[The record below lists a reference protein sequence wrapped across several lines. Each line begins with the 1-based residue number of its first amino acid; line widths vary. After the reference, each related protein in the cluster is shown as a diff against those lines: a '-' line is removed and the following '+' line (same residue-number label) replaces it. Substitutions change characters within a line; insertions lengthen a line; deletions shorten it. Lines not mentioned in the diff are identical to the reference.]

1 VSAKEE
7 INMRLRSPGLLIV
20 LLLILSAGASF
31 AQGLT
36 NATLRGRVT
45 NEGQGLP
52 GVTVTITSRTL
63 QGART
68 AVTSTNG
75 DYVFVALP
83 PGDYTVSFAI
93 QAFKSVT
100 QTIALTTAQE
110 TRLDA
115 VMSLAG
121 VEAAA
126 TVVARAETVSTALQA
141 SSTFTKELT
150 DTLPVQRNLLSGVQ
164 LAPGVNTNG
173 PNSSDRIGNGVS
185 AVVTISGGQS
195 FDNLFTVDGAV
206 VTDNIRGTPNNLFV
220 EEALAETT
228 TSTSSISAE
237 FGRFTGGVV
246 NAITKSGGNSFSG
259 SFRVT
264 LTNAAWQAESPSNE
278 VLPQKVSP
286 QYEAT
291 LGGPIWKDHV
301 WFFGSGRLFDQTS
314 SGQTSITNLPFT
326 IGDNEKRYQAKLT
339 LTPVANHSLTGNYL
353 HVDEEQT
360 NSSFGTI
367 LDLDSLVPSRTL
379 PQEILTVNYNGV
391 LTSNLFVEGLYSRR
405 KFTFEGSGS
414 PFTDLIKGTL
424 MRDLSRGNARYN
436 SPTFCGVCDPESRDN
451 REFLVKGTYFLS
463 TDKLGSHN
471 IVVGYDNFSGQHKSN
486 NYQSGSNYRLFTTS
500 TILQGGDIFPV
511 LDSHSYVY
519 YTPITNLSKGSDA
532 LTHSVFVNDSWRLSD
547 RISVNL
553 GVRWDK
559 NNAQDSRGVVT
570 ADDSAFS
577 PRLGASWDVTG
588 SGKLKVSATY
598 AKYVGAIQDNL
609 VNSAS
614 DGGSASVF
622 IWYYDGPGATP
633 INTSLGGGLTTR
645 AQALQQ
651 VFDWFFAQGCP
662 DLATCTL
669 PLAYGSV
676 PGLTTRFNETL
687 KSPST
692 KEYTVGI
699 AGSLGASTAYR
710 VDVVRREGADF
721 YNNYLNGS
729 TGQGDDGFG
738 HAFDVGYIN
747 NTNSVERNYT
757 GLHTSLAYRK
767 GFFSG
772 GINWTW
778 SHTLGNINGEAA
790 NTGPAP
796 IITETYPEFKE
807 ARWNNPYGSLLTD
820 QRHRVRLFAS
830 YTLPFVPERLGS
842 INVSGVH
849 SIDTGV
855 PYGAVGLVNSA
866 PYVQNAPDYALPP
879 TSVTYYYTARDAFRT
894 NTIQR
899 TDLALNFAT
908 KIGGLVEIFVQP
920 QVLNVL
926 NNQGLRA
933 VNTNVLTA
941 VNAARFLPFNPFT
954 ETPVQGPR
962 PGPGGTATTNWDY
975 ARNAD
980 GSLAFGTARN
990 ALDYQLPRTFTI
1002 AAGLRF

>member
-1 VSAKEE
+1 
-7 INMRLRSPGLLIV
+7 MRSRSLSIVLV
-20 LLLILSAGASF
+20 LLLLVSAGAAY

-52 GVTVTITSRTL
+52 GVTVTIASRSL
-63 QGART
+63 QGSRT

-75 DYVFVALP
+75 DYVLVGLP
-83 PGDYTVSFAI
+83 PGEYTVAFAI
-93 QAFKSVT
+93 QAFKTVT
-100 QTIALTTAQE
+100 QTIALSAAQE
-110 TRLDA
+110 TRIDA
-115 VMSLAG
+115 VMNLAG

-126 TVVARAETVSTALQA
+126 TVVARAETVSTAIQA

-150 DTLPVQRNLLSGVQ
+150 DALPIQRNLLSSVQ

-173 PNSSDRIGNGVS
+173 PNSSDRIGNGVA
-185 AVVTISGGQS
+185 AVVTISGAQS

-246 NAITKSGGNSFSG
+246 NAVTKSGGNTFSG
-259 SFRVT
+259 SFRTT
-264 LTNAAWQAESPSNE
+264 LTNAAWQAESPANE
-278 VLPQKVSP
+278 VLPQKLSP

-301 WFFGSGRLFDQTS
+301 WFFGSGRMFDQTA
-314 SGQTSITNLPFT
+314 SGQTSITNLPYSV
-326 IGDNEKRYQAKLT
+326 GDNEKRYQGKLT
-339 LTPVANHSLTGNYL
+339 LTPFANHSLTGNYL
-353 HVDEEQT
+353 KVDEEQT

-367 LDLDSLVPSRTL
+367 LDLDSLVPTRQL
-379 PQEILTVNYNGV
+379 PQDILTANYNGV
-391 LTSNLFVEGLYSRR
+391 LTSNLFVEALYSKR
-405 KFTFEGSGS
+405 KFSFEGSGS
-414 PFTDLIKGTL
+414 QFTDLIKGTL
-424 MRDLSRGNARYN
+424 MRDISRGNARYN
-436 SPTFCGVCDPESRDN
+436 APTFCGVCDPESRDN
-451 REFLVKGTYFLS
+451 RDILVKGTYFLS

-471 IVVGYDNFSGQHKSN
+471 IVVGYDNFSGQHKAN

-500 TILQGGDIFPV
+500 TIFQGGDIFPV
-511 LDSHSYVY
+511 IDSHSYVY
-519 YTPITNLSKGSDA
+519 FTPITNLSKGSDA
-532 LTHSVFVNDSWRLSD
+532 LTHSAFLNDSWRLSD

-553 GVRWDK
+553 GLRWDK
-559 NNAQDSRGVVT
+559 NDAKDSRGVVT

-577 PRLGASWDVTG
+577 PRLGATWDVSG
-588 SGKLKVSATY
+588 SGKLKVSASY

-633 INTSLGGGLTTR
+633 INLNPAPGATLRTR

-662 DLATCTL
+662 NLSSCQL

-676 PGLTTRFNETL
+676 PGLTTRFNESL

-692 KEYTVGI
+692 QEYTIGF
-699 AGSLGASTAYR
+699 AGTLGATTAYR

-721 YNNYLNGS
+721 YNNYVNGS
-729 TGQGDDGFG
+729 TGRGDDGFG
-738 HAFDVGYIN
+738 HDFDIGYIN

-767 GFFSG
+767 GGFSG
-772 GINWTW
+772 GVNWTW
-778 SHTLGNINGEAA
+778 SHTLGNVNGEAS

-796 IITETYPEFKE
+796 IITETYPEYKD
-807 ARWNNPYGSLLTD
+807 ASWNNPYGSLLTD

-830 YTLPFVPERLGS
+830 YTLPFIPQRLGS
-842 INVSGVH
+842 LNVSGVH
-849 SIDTGV
+849 SVDTGV
-855 PYGAVGLVNSA
+855 PYGAVGLVNSG
-866 PYVQNAPDYALPP
+866 PFVQNAPNYALPP

-899 TDLALNFAT
+899 TDLALNFSA

-954 ETPVQGPR
+954 QTPVQGPR
-962 PGPGGTATTNWDY
+962 PAAGGTATTNWDY

-1002 AAGLRF
+1002 AAGVRF

>member
-1 VSAKEE
+1 
-7 INMRLRSPGLLIV
+7 MRRPSFSIVLV
-20 LLLILSAGASF
+20 LLLLGSAGAAL

-52 GVTVTITSRTL
+52 GVTVTITSRSL
-63 QGART
+63 QGSRT
-68 AVTSTNG
+68 AVTSANG
-75 DYVFVALP
+75 DYVLVGLP
-83 PGDYTVSFAI
+83 PGEYTATFAI
-93 QAFKSVT
+93 QAFKTVT
-100 QTIALTTAQE
+100 QTVALSAAQE
-110 TRLDA
+110 SRLDA
-115 VMSLAG
+115 VLSLAG

-126 TVVARAETVSTALQA
+126 TVVAKAETVSTALQA

-150 DTLPVQRNLLSGVQ
+150 DSLPIQRNLLSSVQ
-164 LAPGVNTNG
+164 LAPGVNANG

-185 AVVTISGGQS
+185 AVVTISGAQS

-206 VTDNIRGTPNNLFV
+206 VTDNVRGTPNNLFV

-246 NAITKSGGNSFSG
+246 NAVTKSGGNSFSG
-259 SFRVT
+259 SFRT
-264 LTNAAWQAESPSNE
+264 TFTNAAWQAESPLKE
-278 VLPQKVSP
+278 VLPQKLSP

-301 WFFGSGRLFDQTS
+301 WFFGSGRYFDQTTN
-314 SGQTSITNLPFT
+314 GQTVITN
-326 IGDNEKRYQAKLT
+326 ISYNVGDNEKRYQGKLT
-339 LTPVANHSLTGNYL
+339 LTPAANHSFTGNYL
-353 HVDEEQT
+353 KVDEKQT
-360 NSSFGTI
+360 NSTFGNI

-379 PQEILTVNYNGV
+379 PQDILTANYNGV
-391 LTSNLFVEGLYSRR
+391 LTSSLFVEGLYSRR
-405 KFTFEGSGS
+405 KFAFEGSGS
-414 PFTDLIKGTL
+414 PYTDLIKGTL
-424 MRDLSRGNARYN
+424 MRDLSRGRARYN
-436 SPTFCGVCDPESRDN
+436 APTFCGVCDPESRDN
-451 REFLVKGTYFLS
+451 RDVLVKGTYFLS

-471 IVVGYDNFSGQHKSN
+471 IVAGYDNFSGQHKSN

-500 TILQGGDIFPV
+500 TILQNGDIYPV
-511 LDSHSYVY
+511 LDSHSYIY
-519 YTPITNLSKGSDA
+519 YTPINNLSKGSDA

-547 RISVNL
+547 RISLSL

-559 NNAQDSRGVVT
+559 NDAKDSRGVVT
-570 ADDSAFS
+570 ANDSAFS

-588 SGKLKVSATY
+588 SGKLKVSASY

-609 VNSAS
+609 VNQAS
-614 DGGSASVF
+614 DAGSASTF
-622 IWYYDGPGATP
+622 IWYYDGTGATP
-633 INTSLGGGLTTR
+633 INVNPAPGAALVTR

-662 DLATCTL
+662 TLSTCRL
-669 PLAYGSV
+669 PLGYANI
-676 PGLTTRFNETL
+676 PGLTTRFNESL
-687 KSPST
+687 KSPNT
-692 KEYTVGI
+692 KEYTIGF
-699 AGSLGASTAYR
+699 AGALGSAVAYR
-710 VDVVRREGADF
+710 VDFVRREGADF

-729 TGQGDDGFG
+729 TGRGDDGFG
-738 HAFDVGYIN
+738 NVFDIGYIN

-767 GFFSG
+767 GGFSG
-772 GINWTW
+772 GLNWTW
-778 SHTLGNINGEAA
+778 SHTLGNVDGEAA

-796 IITETYPEFKE
+796 IITEAYPEYKN
-807 ARWNNPYGSLLTD
+807 ASWNNPYGSLLTD
-820 QRHRVRLFAS
+820 QRHRVKLFAS
-830 YTLPFVPERLGS
+830 YTLPFVPQRFGS
-842 INVSGVH
+842 LNVSGVH

-866 PYVQNAPDYALPP
+866 PYVTTAPNYATAP
-879 TSVTYYYTARDAFRT
+879 TSVVYYYTARDAFRT

-899 TDLALNFAT
+899 TDLALNFSS
-908 KIGGLVEIFVQP
+908 KIGGAVEIFIQP

-926 NNQGLRA
+926 NNRGLRA
-933 VNTNVLTA
+933 VNTSVLTN

-962 PGPGGTATTNWDY
+962 PAPGGTATTNWDY
-975 ARNAD
+975 ARKSD

-990 ALDYQLPRTFTI
+990 AQDYQLPRTFTI
-1002 AAGLRF
+1002 AAGIRF

>member
-1 VSAKEE
+1 
-7 INMRLRSPGLLIV
+7 MRRRSLSIVLV
-20 LLLILSAGASF
+20 LLLLGSAGATL

-52 GVTVTITSRTL
+52 GVTVTITSRSL

-75 DYVFVALP
+75 DYVLVGLP
-83 PGDYTVSFAI
+83 PGDYTVVFAI
-93 QAFKSVT
+93 QAFRTVT
-100 QTIALTTAQE
+100 QTLALSAAQE
-110 TRLDA
+110 SRVDA
-115 VMSLAG
+115 VMNLAG

-126 TVVARAETVSTALQA
+126 TVVARGETVSTALQA

-150 DTLPVQRNLLSGVQ
+150 DALPVQRNLLSSVQ

-185 AVVTISGGQS
+185 AVVTISGAQS

-246 NAITKSGGNSFSG
+246 NAVTKSGGNTFSG
-259 SFRVT
+259 SFRTT

-278 VLPQKVSP
+278 VLPQKLSP

-301 WFFGSGRLFDQTS
+301 WFFGSGRLFDQTT
-314 SGQTSITNLPFT
+314 SGQTSITNLPFS
-326 IGDNEKRYQAKLT
+326 IGDNEKRYQGKLT
-339 LTPVANHSLTGNYL
+339 LTPVVNHSLTGNYL
-353 HVDEEQT
+353 RVDEEQT

-379 PQEILTVNYNGV
+379 PQDILTANYNGV

-414 PFTDLIKGTL
+414 LYTDLIQGTL
-424 MRDLSRGNARYN
+424 MRDISRGRARYN
-436 SPTFCGVCDPESRDN
+436 APTFCGVCDPESRDN
-451 REFLVKGTYFLS
+451 RDILVKGTYFLS
-463 TDKLGSHN
+463 SDKLGSHN

-500 TILQGGDIFPV
+500 TIPQGGDIFPV

-532 LTHSVFVNDSWRLSD
+532 LTHSVFLNDSWRVSD

-559 NNAQDSRGVVT
+559 NDAQDSRGVVT
-570 ADDSAFS
+570 ADDAAFS
-577 PRLGASWDVTG
+577 PRLGATWDVTG
-588 SGKLKVSATY
+588 RGKLKIAASY

-614 DGGSASVF
+614 DAGSSSLF

-633 INTSLGGGLTTR
+633 INVNPAPGAQLTTR

-651 VFDWFFAQGCP
+651 VFNWFFAQGCP
-662 DLATCTL
+662 NLATCQL
-669 PLAYGSV
+669 PLAYV
-676 PGLTTRFNETL
+676 NIPGLTTRFNETL

-692 KEYTVGI
+692 KEYTLGV
-699 AGSLGASTAYR
+699 AGMLGAATAYR

-721 YNNYLNGS
+721 YNNYLNAS
-729 TGQGDDGFG
+729 TGRGDDGFG
-738 HAFDVGYIN
+738 NVFDIGYIN

-767 GFFSG
+767 GGFSG
-772 GINWTW
+772 GLNWTW
-778 SHTLGNINGEAA
+778 SHTLGNVNGEAA

-796 IITETYPEFKE
+796 VITETYPEYKDTS
-807 ARWNNPYGSLLTD
+807 WSNPYGSLLTD

-842 INVSGVH
+842 VNVSGVH
-849 SIDTGV
+849 SVDTGV

-866 PYVQNAPDYALPP
+866 PYVSNGPNYATPP

-899 TDLALNFAT
+899 TDLALNFSA
-908 KIGGLVEIFVQP
+908 KIAGLVEIFVQP

-926 NNQGLRA
+926 NNRGLRA
-933 VNTNVLTA
+933 VDTTVLTA

-954 ETPVQGPR
+954 ETPVQGAR
-962 PGPGGTATTNWDY
+962 PAPGGTATTNWDY
-975 ARNAD
+975 GA
-980 GSLAFGTARN
+980 SFGQARN

-1002 AAGLRF
+1002 AAGVRF